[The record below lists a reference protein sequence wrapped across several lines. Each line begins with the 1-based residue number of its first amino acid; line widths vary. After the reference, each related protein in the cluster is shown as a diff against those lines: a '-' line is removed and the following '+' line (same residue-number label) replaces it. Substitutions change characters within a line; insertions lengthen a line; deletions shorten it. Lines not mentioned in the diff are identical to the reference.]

1 MWSNYY
7 IWTKQLSLWKYR
19 VKMFFLTTK
28 KNRKK
33 KKILINN
40 NIYSVDCK
48 FNAYQPNRFQEVSVQ
63 YLYNDMIL
71 NLLETTLHPSN
82 FEYLG
87 KFYSNLEVWSIYFL
101 FAHINV
107 PFLGQKVAWLF
118 KECWR
123 DNQLPGVDL
132 ESM

>member
-1 MWSNYY
+1 MKIQGKN
-7 IWTKQLSLWKYR
+7 
-19 VKMFFLTTK
+19 VFLNHQK
-28 KNRKK
+28 EQKKK

-82 FEYLG
+82 F
-87 KFYSNLEVWSIYFL
+87 
-101 FAHINV
+101 
-107 PFLGQKVAWLF
+107 
-118 KECWR
+118 
-123 DNQLPGVDL
+123 
-132 ESM
+132 